1 MAYER
6 HNWQCGDVVTAERLN
21 NIEDGVE
28 EALECCGSSAEEFLV
43 SFTLSTTNTMDRT
56 VDEIVQAY
64 NDGKKITACS
74 LYGDAP
80 LSTYYLVYA
89 NAFTPDFEFA
99 TVTNSGVNIVE
110 VNKVGGQDNI
120 TVKYA
125 ALTFN
130 IQ

>member
-6 HNWQCGDVVTAERLN
+6 HSWQCGDVVTAERLN

-28 EALECCGSSAEEFLV
+28 EALECCGSGAEEFLV
-43 SFTLSTTNTMDRT
+43 SFTLGVTNTMDRT

-74 LYGDAP
+74 LYGDVP

-89 NAFTPDFEFA
+89 DAVSPVFEFA
-99 TVTNSGVNIVE
+99 TITGSGVNLIRVI
-110 VNKVGGQDNI
+110 KVGGQDNI
-120 TVKYA
+120 TVKSA
-125 ALTFN
+125 DLTFN
-130 IQ
+130 TH